1 MDRAYIT
8 RQLTVA
14 INGEPMLAEASDDY
28 KAQMVIDWTHHLA
41 GNWEQMELWKTQ
53 IAARKAALEK
63 EGL

>member
-14 INGEPMLAEASDDY
+14 INGEPMLADASDDY

-53 IAARKAALEK
+53 LDARKAGK
-63 EGL
+63 DQI

>member
-14 INGEPMLAEASDDY
+14 INGEPMLAAVSDEY

-41 GNWEQMELWKTQ
+41 GNWELMELWKAQ
-53 IAARKAALEK
+53 IAARKSGK
-63 EGL
+63 DTI

>member
-14 INGEPMLAEASDDY
+14 INGEPMLAEVSDEY

-41 GNWEQMELWKTQ
+41 GNWEQMELWKDQ
-53 IAARKAALEK
+53 IDARKAGK
-63 EGL
+63 DKV